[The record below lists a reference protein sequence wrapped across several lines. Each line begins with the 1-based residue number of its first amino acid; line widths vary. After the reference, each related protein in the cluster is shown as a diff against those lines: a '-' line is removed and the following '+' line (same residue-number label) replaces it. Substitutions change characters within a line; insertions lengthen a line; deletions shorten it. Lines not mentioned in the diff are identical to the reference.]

1 MHHKSNSQ
9 QQVIE
14 VVKVLQAHPPSK
26 AIAHLRKT
34 IPLSKK
40 IPSNFSQSPRAI
52 ITNATPC
59 STHVIAP

>member
-1 MHHKSNSQ
+1 MDVLMHHKSNSQ

-40 IPSNFSQSPRAI
+40 SPQI
-52 ITNATPC
+52 FLSYP
-59 STHVIAP
+59 VP